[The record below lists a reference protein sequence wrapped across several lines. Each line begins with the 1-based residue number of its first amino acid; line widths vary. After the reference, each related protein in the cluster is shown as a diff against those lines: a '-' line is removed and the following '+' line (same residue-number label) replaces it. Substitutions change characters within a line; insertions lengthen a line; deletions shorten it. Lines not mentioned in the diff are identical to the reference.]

1 MAEYKMILDLDTG
14 IDDALA
20 IAYALATPESD
31 LIGTVGSY
39 GNILVEQGVQNSLD
53 LLEML
58 GHTEVP
64 VYQGLSHSSTTDHFD
79 VMPISA
85 QIHGKNGIGEVE
97 IPTAKRKAET
107 MSGPDFFIE
116 AAHKYGKKLLIV
128 PTGPLTNLAAAIKKD
143 PEIVNLV
150 GRVTLMGGA
159 LTVPGNVNPVTEAN
173 INQDPE
179 AADFVFRSG
188 IPLTMV
194 GLDVT
199 TRTLLTTKETQ
210 KWRDL
215 GTFAGQKYADI
226 VDYYIDAYKVT
237 SPHLGGCALHD
248 PLAVGVAVEP
258 SLVTTLALDMKVD
271 TEGPYAGRTI
281 GDETK
286 VNNPNPIS
294 KAAIGV
300 NKDKFLD
307 EFMEKLTKLFAEAN

>member
-1 MAEYKMILDLDTG
+1 
-14 IDDALA
+14 
-20 IAYALATPESD
+20 
-31 LIGTVGSY
+31 
-39 GNILVEQGVQNSLD
+39 
-53 LLEML
+53 
-58 GHTEVP
+58 
-64 VYQGLSHSSTTDHFD
+64 
-79 VMPISA
+79 
-85 QIHGKNGIGEVE
+85 
-97 IPTAKRKAET
+97 
-107 MSGPDFFIE
+107 
-116 AAHKYGKKLLIV
+116 
-128 PTGPLTNLAAAIKKD
+128 
-143 PEIVNLV
+143 
-150 GRVTLMGGA
+150 
-159 LTVPGNVNPVTEAN
+159 
-173 INQDPE
+173 
-179 AADFVFRSG
+179 
-188 IPLTMV
+188 MV